1 MEMLED
7 MVDKPKARK
16 MKVKTMRDRNHRL
29 LVLRFFSQKSIQNDS
44 THPQHDMMIHRMI
57 YNLYQLMITED
68 HYIAHI
74 F

>member
-7 MVDKPKARK
+7 MMDKSKARK
-16 MKVKTMRDRNHRL
+16 MKVKTMRDRNYRL
-29 LVLRFFSQKSIQNDS
+29 LVFVFFSQNSIQNDS
-44 THPQHDMMIHRMI
+44 TPPQHMMIHRMI
-57 YNLYQLMITED
+57 YNLYQLMNTED